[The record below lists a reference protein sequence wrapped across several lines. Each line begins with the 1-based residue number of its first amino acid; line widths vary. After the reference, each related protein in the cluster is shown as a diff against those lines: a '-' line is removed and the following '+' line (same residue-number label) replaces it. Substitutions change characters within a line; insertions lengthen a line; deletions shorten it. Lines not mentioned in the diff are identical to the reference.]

1 MKNNRNMV
9 LFQNSSRN
17 GSIYGF
23 LAVVLAAVMTVCS
36 VAAAQSMPY
45 RLDAGD
51 VLKVTVYG
59 QKDLSGRFDVDGEGL
74 ISLPLIGAV
83 TAAGL
88 TPTELEQEIVSR
100 LKPDFLR
107 NPQVNVEIA
116 AYRPVYVVG
125 EVRAPGRY
133 PYANE
138 MRVLNAIALAGGY
151 TFRARQDQF
160 AILRTVNGEE
170 QTLHATQSTV
180 VMPGDVIH
188 ILQRQY

>member
-1 MKNNRNMV
+1 MI
-9 LFQNSSRN
+9 FASRISRF
-17 GSIYGF
+17 GSAYGF
-23 LAVVLAAVMTVCS
+23 LAIALAVVVTVCS

-51 VLKVTVYG
+51 VLRISVYG
-59 QKDLSGRFDVDGEGL
+59 QDDLSGKFDVDGDGL
-74 ISLPLIGAV
+74 ISLPLIGEV

-88 TPTELEQEIVSR
+88 TPRELEQEIVSR

-125 EVRAPGRY
+125 EVREPGRY
-133 PYANE
+133 PYVNE
-138 MRVLNAIALAGGY
+138 MRVVNAIALAGGY

-160 AILRTVNGEE
+160 AISRTVNGVE
-170 QTLHATQSTV
+170 QTLNADQNTPL
-180 VMPGDVIH
+180 MPGDVLN